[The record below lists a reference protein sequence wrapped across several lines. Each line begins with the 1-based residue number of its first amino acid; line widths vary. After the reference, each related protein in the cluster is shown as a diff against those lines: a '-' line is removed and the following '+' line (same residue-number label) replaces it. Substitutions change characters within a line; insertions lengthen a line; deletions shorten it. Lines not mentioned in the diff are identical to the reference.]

1 MGRVARV
8 LLATGVILLLTAGP
22 ALSQVS
28 QEPVVDLSQ
37 FMTVSGDWADR
48 NGDGI
53 PDLPQEGADQ
63 AIPVGIAGI
72 WDDAVGA
79 TTPEQFLAAVD
90 PEGISFDLEDTGA
103 ILVGPCGGA
112 AISYDANGNS
122 IDAAV
127 DLGDDGPPID
137 LYGNPALTTGNP
149 FTVDSGGVV
158 LYFGFTLDDPNLSLA
173 GTVLAADQ
181 YGEPALAFHD
191 HKWEVTIMEI
201 SSDQGGDPNQ
211 LDKNRNAGVMDLAE
225 ELPFPF
231 QLDFLVK
238 AKGVFVD
245 LWAPQELPEYSSDN
259 VASVFAGHEICFGEG
274 WVEFTGG
281 AYPLFTVPGALA
293 TAFALAGFS
302 GILFNARPALSWR
315 A

>member
-8 LLATGVILLLTAGP
+8 LLVAGVILLLTAGP
-22 ALSQVS
+22 ALSQGN

-37 FMTVSGDWADR
+37 FMTISVDWGDR
-48 NGDGI
+48 NADGI
-53 PDLPQEGADQ
+53 PDLPQEGPDQ

-90 PEGISFDLEDTGA
+90 PEGTSFDLTDTGA
-103 ILVGPCGGA
+103 VLIGPCGGA

-122 IDAAV
+122 LDAAV
-127 DLGDDGPPID
+127 DRGDDGPPID
-137 LYGNPALTTGNP
+137 LYGNPAMTADNP

-158 LYFGFTLDDPNLSLA
+158 LYFGFTPDDPNLSDA
-173 GTVLAADQ
+173 GRIEGVD
-181 YGEPALAFHD
+181 YGDPALAFHD

-201 SSDQGGDPNQ
+201 SSDKGGDPNQ
-211 LDKNRNAGVMDLAE
+211 RDKNRNAGVMDLAE

-238 AKGVFVD
+238 AKGVMVD
-245 LWAPQELPEYSSDN
+245 LWAPAELPEYTADN
-259 VASVFAGHEICFGEG
+259 VASVFAGHEFCFGEV
-274 WVEFTGG
+274 WVEFTGD

-293 TAFALAGFS
+293 TAFAAAGFA
-302 GILFNARPALSWR
+302 GILFNSRPALSWR

>member
-8 LLATGVILLLTAGP
+8 LLAAGVILLLTAVP
-22 ALSQVS
+22 ALSQNN
-28 QEPVVDLSQ
+28 QEPVIDITQ
-37 FMTVSGDWADR
+37 FMTISVDWGDR

-53 PDLPQEGADQ
+53 PDLPQEGPDQ

-79 TTPEQFLAAVD
+79 TTPEEFLDAVD
-90 PEGISFDLEDTGA
+90 PEGITFDLGDTGA
-103 ILVGPCGGA
+103 TLIGPCGGA

-122 IDAAV
+122 LDAAV

-137 LYGNPALTTGNP
+137 LYGNPALTASNP

-158 LYFGFTLDDPNLSLA
+158 LYFGFTLDVPTLSEQGAL
-173 GTVLAADQ
+173 DFD
-181 YGEPALAFHD
+181 YGDPALAFHD

-201 SSDQGGDPNQ
+201 SSDEGGDPNQ
-211 LDKNRNAGVMDLAE
+211 RDKNRNAGVMDLAE

-238 AKGVFVD
+238 AKGVMVD
-245 LWAPQELPEYSSDN
+245 LWAPQELPEYTADN
-259 VASVFAGHEICFGEG
+259 VATVFAGHEYCFGEG
-274 WVEFTGG
+274 WVEFTGSS
-281 AYPLFTVPGALA
+281 YPLFTVPGALA
-293 TAFALAGFS
+293 TAFAAAGFS
-302 GILFNARPALSWR
+302 GILFNARPAMSWR